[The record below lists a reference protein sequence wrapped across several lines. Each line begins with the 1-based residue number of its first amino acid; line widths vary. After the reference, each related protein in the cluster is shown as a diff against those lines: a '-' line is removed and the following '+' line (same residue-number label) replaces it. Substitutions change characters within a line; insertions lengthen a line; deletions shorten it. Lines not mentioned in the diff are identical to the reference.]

1 MNLIFGQQVPVESPI
16 KGSLIRRLLVVLS
29 AVLIAI
35 PFAQGQPSAP
45 PPNPPFIP
53 ALEVPGSRSAVT
65 AFDVPDTPGVEWIYH
80 KSADGQDP
88 DAGEQKMLWFMNRAR
103 TDPVAEGNWLA
114 SITAPDVAYARSY
127 FGVDLGALRSAFAAL
142 EAKPPA
148 AFDIRL
154 HDASVLH
161 SLDLIARD
169 SQDHTGQF
177 DKVYASGF
185 SCNGGRASV
194 FSYTR
199 SPLHGHAA
207 LNIDWGSGTPDGMQ
221 SPPGHRQAIM
231 GVWSY
236 SGAGLT
242 NVGLALVPV
251 LDQGLRVGPLVFS
264 GAYCQA
270 GAGDYNRFIV
280 GTVWDDLD
288 LDDEYDEGEGLANVL
303 VAPDHGS
310 YYAITGD
317 AGGYAI
323 PITSSGSYT
332 VTFSGGE
339 LNAAQI
345 VREVAVGSGSVLLD
359 VKQSGQDSDGDGYG
373 DIIDAFPN
381 DSTEWLDS
389 DGDGVGDNADPYP
402 VGHFSDVPPG
412 HPAYH
417 YIESLIDAGVTA
429 GCGNGSFCPRTVV
442 TRAQMAVIAGR
453 AIYGAVEPAAGTG
466 VFADVAAGQA
476 SAHIERMVA
485 DGIVAGCGNGNF
497 CPDNAVTRGEIAR
510 VLLRVKHS
518 ASYIPPDPDG
528 LAFDDVAID
537 DLAAPWIEQL
547 ATEGITRGCNANNY
561 CPAQAVTREQL
572 AVLLTRALGLQE

>member
-1 MNLIFGQQVPVESPI
+1 MKPFY
-16 KGSLIRRLLVVLS
+16 RRQKPAKSSDQAALRRRCL
-29 AVLIAI
+29 AVLPALVIAA
-35 PFAQGQPSAP
+35 PCVQAQLAP
-45 PPNPPFIP
+45 PPNPPLVP
-53 ALEVPGSRSAVT
+53 ALEMPEPRSAVT

-80 KSADGQDP
+80 KSADGKDP

-127 FGVDLGALRSAFAAL
+127 FGVDLDALRSAFAAL

-161 SLDLIARD
+161 SEELIARD
-169 SQDHTGQF
+169 SQDHNGQF

-231 GVWSY
+231 GVWSS
-236 SGAGLT
+236 SGSGLT

-251 LDQGLRVGPLVFS
+251 LNQALRVGPIVFS

-270 GAGDYNRFIV
+270 GPGDYNRFIV

-288 LDDEYDEGEGLANVL
+288 LDDEYDEGEGLANVM
-303 VAPDHGS
+303 VAPDHGT
-310 YYAITGD
+310 YFAITGD

-323 PITSSGSYT
+323 PVTSSGSYS

-339 LNAAQI
+339 LNSAQI
-345 VREVAVGSGSVLLD
+345 VREAVVGSGSLLLD
-359 VKQSGQDSDGDGYG
+359 VKLSGQDSDGDGYG

-381 DSTEWLDS
+381 DSSEWLDS
-389 DGDGVGDNADPYP
+389 DGDGIGDNSDPYP
-402 VGHFSDVPPG
+402 VGHFADVPPG
-412 HPAYH
+412 YPAYH
-417 YIESLIDAGVTA
+417 YIESLIDAGITA
-429 GCGNGSFCPRTVV
+429 GCGNGSFCPKTVV
-442 TRAQMAVIAGR
+442 TRAQTAVIAGR
-453 AIYGAVEPAAGTG
+453 ALYGDVEPPAGAG
-466 VFADVAAGQA
+466 VFADVAAGTA
-476 SAHIERMVA
+476 SAHIERMVT
-485 DGIVAGCGNGNF
+485 DGILTGCGGANF

-510 VLLRVKHS
+510 MLLRLKYS
-518 ASYIPPDPDG
+518 AAYVPSDANG
-528 LAFDDVAID
+528 LVFADVALD
-537 DLAAPWIEQL
+537 HPAAAWIEQL
-547 ATEGITRGCNANNY
+547 AEEGITRGCDADNY

-572 AVLLTRALGLQE
+572 AVLLARTLGL